1 MLYVGRINVTFCC
14 SVNEYRMNF
23 GIKDIL
29 LWSCNS
35 SSGGEAVGGSARGG
49 EEEEKKKER
58 GAEGRVET
66 IIKDINHIV

>member
-29 LWSCNS
+29 L
-35 SSGGEAVGGSARGG
+35 GRVIRRAAGRRLAAARG
-49 EEEEKKKER
+49 EERRRRRKKER